1 MTLSNGTMHA
11 ENERKNYSH
20 DFSPNYDVLLYV
32 PNIIGYVRVLLI
44 VIAFGSLNFSPLLFL
59 VAYTTSIILD
69 AADGYAARK
78 LGQCSYFGAWF
89 DVVQDNVSR
98 GLLWAH
104 LHPLLSLISALEWM
118 TFTCTHTLGAE
129 WRSTLIEK
137 PRPSVQ
143 KPPIVVAKVL
153 QNNFRS
159 PFGVWAISGLHA
171 LPIWLFG
178 MQYNIFS
185 QYLFFIPDF
194 IPYLGMMI
202 LVCGRL
208 LCGLCEAWCCW
219 THIQELLV
227 NTASTKNTIQKV
239 KD

>member
-1 MTLSNGTMHA
+1 
-11 ENERKNYSH
+11 
-20 DFSPNYDVLLYV
+20 
-32 PNIIGYVRVLLI
+32 GYVRLLLL
-44 VIAFGSLNFSPLLFL
+44 VIAFGSLNWSPVFFL

-69 AADGYAARK
+69 GLDGYTARK
-78 LGQCSYFGAWF
+78 FGQCSYFGAWF
-89 DVVQDNVSR
+89 DVVQDNISR

-137 PRPSVQ
+137 PPSVQ
-143 KPPIVVAKVL
+143 KPPVVVAKVL

-159 PFGVWAISGLHA
+159 LFGIWAISGLHV

-178 MQYNIFS
+178 MQYEIFS
-185 QYLFFIPDF
+185 QYLIFVPEF
-194 IPYLGMMI
+194 IPYLGVII
-202 LVCGRL
+202 LVSGRL

-227 NTASTKNTIQKV
+227 NTTHVKCRVQKV
-239 KD
+239 NN